1 VELFPRD
8 PAARREPPA
17 PGDAPLAERMRPR
30 RLEEFE
36 GQEHLL
42 GEGSPLGP
50 VLAGRAPLPSMILWG
65 PPGSGKTTLA
75 RLLAERLELRLVT
88 LSAVSSGVRELREEI
103 EEAARLRRDRVRTA
117 LFVDEIHRFN
127 KAQQDA
133 LLPHV
138 ERGVVT
144 LIGATT
150 ENPSFEVISAL
161 RSRCRVF
168 TLRALDAA
176 QIGRIVRRALE
187 TDPALAPRGLTID
200 DAALELLAR
209 LAEGDA
215 RRALVLVENAAGRVE
230 RAIDR
235 DAVAAAVDAVLPD
248 YDKGGEQHYD
258 VISAFIKSLRGSDP
272 DAAVYWLAR
281 MLAGGEDPRFICR
294 RMLIF
299 ASEDVGNADP
309 MALAVANAA
318 AEAFDRVGLPE
329 GRLILSQA
337 ATYLASAPKS
347 NASLLAIA
355 AADEAVK
362 EHGALPVPLHLRN
375 APTELLRQ
383 LGYARGYQYPH
394 DHPEHFVQE
403 QYLPDALKDARFYR
417 PSGEGAERSLA
428 ERLRRWW
435 KDAKG

>member
-1 VELFPRD
+1 
-8 PAARREPPA
+8 
-17 PGDAPLAERMRPR
+17 
-30 RLEEFE
+30 
-36 GQEHLL
+36 
-42 GEGSPLGP
+42 
-50 VLAGRAPLPSMILWG
+50 
-65 PPGSGKTTLA
+65 
-75 RLLAERLELRLVT
+75 
-88 LSAVSSGVRELREEI
+88 
-103 EEAARLRRDRVRTA
+103 
-117 LFVDEIHRFN
+117 
-127 KAQQDA
+127 
-133 LLPHV
+133 
-138 ERGVVT
+138 
-144 LIGATT
+144 
-150 ENPSFEVISAL
+150 
-161 RSRCRVF
+161 
-168 TLRALDAA
+168 
-176 QIGRIVRRALE
+176 
-187 TDPALAPRGLTID
+187 
-200 DAALELLAR
+200 
-209 LAEGDA
+209 
-215 RRALVLVENAAGRVE
+215 
-230 RAIDR
+230 
-235 DAVAAAVDAVLPD
+235 VLPD